1 MFKIYQRYIINNFL
15 VKFINI
21 TLIFFSLTVI
31 LGILE
36 EISFFKN
43 LNKNILYPYFLT
55 LLNAPITLFEIFPF
69 IFLLTT
75 QFLFYDLFKREELNL
90 LKKNGLD
97 NLKIIKILFL
107 LSLVIGIF
115 NILIYYNFASK
126 LKFHYSNIK
135 NNFSNDNKYL
145 AMVTESGL
153 WIKDEINNKILIV
166 KSNYVKESFLS
177 KTIINE
183 FNSNFELLRTIQSE
197 KVDIK
202 KNDWI
207 IYAPEITEN
216 NITKKSED
224 LIILSTNFNENIIN
238 NLFDNIS
245 TLDLAKLFDLKKD
258 YDKLG
263 YSSDEIVIHLLKLF
277 TTPLFYG
284 ILTILSAIIM
294 FNFTRDKSLIFHIII
309 GILMSVLIYYMNFIF
324 NSLGSNGK
332 IPIFLSIF
340 FPLMIVSLISIIGL
354 VNINEK

>member
-107 LSLVIGIF
+107 LSLVIGVF

-245 TLDLAKLFDLKKD
+245 TLDLAKLFDLKRD

>member
-15 VKFINI
+15 IKFINI

-55 LLNAPITLFEIFPF
+55 FLNAPITLFEIFPF

-90 LKKNGLD
+90 LKKNGLN

-107 LSLVIGIF
+107 LSIVIGIF

-153 WIKDEINNKILIV
+153 WIKDEIDNKDFIV

-183 FNSNFELLRTIQSE
+183 FNSDFELLRTIQSE

-202 KNDWI
+202 KM
-207 IYAPEITEN
+207 TG
-216 NITKKSED
+216 
-224 LIILSTNFNENIIN
+224 
-238 NLFDNIS
+238 LFM
-245 TLDLAKLFDLKKD
+245 LQ
-258 YDKLG
+258 
-263 YSSDEIVIHLLKLF
+263 
-277 TTPLFYG
+277 
-284 ILTILSAIIM
+284 
-294 FNFTRDKSLIFHIII
+294 R
-309 GILMSVLIYYMNFIF
+309 
-324 NSLGSNGK
+324 
-332 IPIFLSIF
+332 
-340 FPLMIVSLISIIGL
+340 
-354 VNINEK
+354 